1 MRYQIAHITT
11 YTYTQPVELAPH
23 IVRLR
28 PRSDRSQT
36 LHSFSLEVV
45 PEPAGISDI
54 LDIEGNSIVQMWFK
68 ELTSQL
74 KIEVRSQVETHC
86 ENPFNYLLEPWATQL
101 QIDYPA
107 STLTQLQPYFHPLGI
122 ATSVDM
128 AVSNLA
134 QEVWHSTNGNTVAY
148 LGELNQ
154 RLYQDCKQTIRETGD
169 PLPGGITWNQKLG
182 SCRDIAIVFIEAC
195 RAVGL
200 AARFVSGYNEGDPDQ
215 NERHLHAWVEVY
227 LPGAGWRGYDPTQG
241 LAVADRHIAIVASAL
256 PRNAAPI
263 SGTIR
268 GGGMQAAINYDLSIV
283 SC

>member
-1 MRYQIAHITT
+1 MRYKIAHITT

-23 IVRLR
+23 ILRLR

-45 PEPAGISDI
+45 PEPAGVSDI

-86 ENPFNYLLEPWATQL
+86 ENPFNYLLEPWATHL

-134 QEVWHSTNGNTVAY
+134 QEVWHSTNGNTVAF

-169 PLPGGITWNQKLG
+169 PLPAGITWNQKLG

-268 GGGMQAAINYDLSIV
+268 GGGTQAAINYDLSIV

>member
-1 MRYQIAHITT
+1 MRYKIAHITT

-23 IVRLR
+23 ILRLR

-36 LHSFSLEVV
+36 LHSFSVEVV
-45 PEPAGISDI
+45 PEPAGVSDI

-86 ENPFNYLLEPWATQL
+86 ENPFNYLLEPWATHL

-134 QEVWHSTNGNTVAY
+134 QEVWHSTNGNTVAF

-154 RLYQDCKQTIRETGD
+154 RLYQDCKQTIRETGH
-169 PLPGGITWNQKLG
+169 PLPAGITWNQKLG

-268 GGGMQAAINYDLSIV
+268 GGGTQAGIDYDLSIV

>member
-1 MRYQIAHITT
+1 MRYKIAHITT

-23 IVRLR
+23 ILRLR

-45 PEPAGISDI
+45 PEPAGVSDI

-86 ENPFNYLLEPWATQL
+86 ENPFNYLLEPWATHL

-134 QEVWHSTNGNTVAY
+134 QEVWHSTNGNTVAF

-169 PLPGGITWNQKLG
+169 PLPAGITWNQKLG

-268 GGGMQAAINYDLSIV
+268 GGGTQAGIDYDLSIV

>member
-1 MRYQIAHITT
+1 MRYKIAHITT

-36 LHSFSLEVV
+36 LHSFSVEVV
-45 PEPAGISDI
+45 PEPAGVSDI

-86 ENPFNYLLEPWATQL
+86 ENPFNYLLEPWATHL

-134 QEVWHSTNGNTVAY
+134 QEVWHSTNGNTVAF

-154 RLYQDCKQTIRETGD
+154 RLYQDCKQTIRETGH
-169 PLPGGITWNQKLG
+169 PLPAGITWNQKLG

-268 GGGMQAAINYDLSIV
+268 GGGTQAGIDYDLSIV

>member
-1 MRYQIAHITT
+1 MRYKIAHITT

-23 IVRLR
+23 ILRLR

-45 PEPAGISDI
+45 PEPAGVSDI

-86 ENPFNYLLEPWATQL
+86 ENPFNYLLEPWATHL

-134 QEVWHSTNGNTVAY
+134 QEVWHSTNGNTVAF

-154 RLYQDCKQTIRETGD
+154 RLYQDCKQTIRETGH
-169 PLPGGITWNQKLG
+169 PLPAGITWNQKLG

-268 GGGMQAAINYDLSIV
+268 GGGTQAGIDYDLSIV